1 MFHAKQIASSV
12 DAFALT
18 NDANS
23 VRATDRA
30 NTIVRSLRAYC
41 FHASTGDCARSP
53 PW

>member
-23 VRATDRA
+23 VRATELEKAAKRA
-30 NTIVRSLRAYC
+30 KA
-41 FHASTGDCARSP
+41 ASKGAKK
-53 PW
+53 